1 MQEKRKLSNIT
12 IYVVLTV
19 LAVIFIVPIALV
31 LMNSLKNKL
40 YISKHLLNCPMRKAS
55 EDLKTIQKD
64 LQKSTF
70 LTVSDTP
77 SLSRW
82 FP

>member
-40 YISKHLLNCPMRKAS
+40 YL
-55 EDLKTIQKD
+55 
-64 LQKSTF
+64 
-70 LTVSDTP
+70 
-77 SLSRW
+77 SLIHI
-82 FP
+82 

>member
-31 LMNSLKNKL
+31 LMNSLKN
-40 YISKHLLNCPMRKAS
+40 
-55 EDLKTIQKD
+55 
-64 LQKSTF
+64 
-70 LTVSDTP
+70 
-77 SLSRW
+77 
-82 FP
+82 